1 MRWHFD
7 IDPDMQIAVSVALH
21 ILNAFALEPEHGA
34 GLRPR
39 WNPQRS
45 PAIEHGYRNL
55 GAQSGLDEIDRHF
68 AEQIVTIA
76 LKDFVRFDVQDDVK
90 IARGP
95 TTQAGLAVSR
105 RSQTRPGIN
114 PSWNAQLDL
123 RGLLL
128 SAGAAA

>member
-1 MRWHFD
+1 M
-7 IDPDMQIAVSVALH
+7 
-21 ILNAFALEPEHGA
+21 
-34 GLRPR
+34 
-39 WNPQRS
+39 
-45 PAIEHGYRNL
+45 
-55 GAQSGLDEIDRHF
+55 
-68 AEQIVTIA
+68 
-76 LKDFVRFDVQDDVK
+76 DDVK

-128 SAGAAA
+128 SAGAAAGTARSFNHAAGTLAMRTGLGNAENAA